1 MAEEAPDSSFIP
13 SIIRRS
19 TFPPGFVF
27 GSASSAYQYEGAAFE
42 YGRTPS
48 IWDTFTHEHP
58 ERIDDGS
65 NADVTVD
72 QYHRYPEDVN
82 LIKKIG
88 FDAFRFS
95 ISWSRVLP
103 TGKLCGGVNQEGIDY
118 YNRLINDLISKGIEP
133 YVTIFHWD
141 VPQALEDEYLGFLSE
156 QIIDDY
162 RDFAELCFKEFGDR
176 VKHWITFNEQN
187 IFASYGYAT
196 GIFAPGRGSSS
207 KHFDYLCGD
216 SEHKPHIG
224 LVPRRGFFWK
234 LLDCELEGNPGIEPY
249 IVGHNQILAHAAT
262 VKLYKSKYEYQNGQI
277 GVTLNTD
284 WYVPNSNH
292 DEDVKAASRA
302 LDFSLG
308 WFLHPLVYGDYPAS
322 MRELVKERLPKFT
335 EDEVTLVKGSYDFLG
350 INYYTA
356 NYAKNNPNV
365 DPNKPSQVTD
375 AHADV
380 STDRDGVSI
389 GPKVRKDS
397 WLAVYP
403 EGLKDLMIHIKHHYK
418 DPTIYITENGYLD
431 YDDLDVEKLLRDEGR
446 VKYYQQHLIKLHES
460 MKAGVKVNGYFAWT
474 LLDDFEW
481 SRGYTL
487 RFGINYID
495 FKNGTL
501 ERIPKLSSK
510 WFSHFL
516 RS

>member
-13 SIIRRS
+13 RIIRRS

-27 GSASSAYQYEGAAFE
+27 GCASSAYQYEGAAFE

-48 IWDTFTHEHP
+48 IWDTFTHLHP
-58 ERIDDGS
+58 DRIDDGS

-72 QYHRYPEDVN
+72 QYHRYLEDVDI
-82 LIKKIG
+82 IKKLG
-88 FDAFRFS
+88 FDAYRFS

-103 TGKLCGGVNQEGIDY
+103 KGKLSGGVNQEGIDY
-118 YNRLINDLISKGIEP
+118 YNRLINDLLSKGIEP

-156 QIIDDY
+156 RIINDY
-162 RDFAELCFKEFGDR
+162 RDFAELCFKKFGDR
-176 VKHWITFNEQN
+176 VKHWITFNEQY

-196 GIFAPGRGSSS
+196 GLFAPGRGS
-207 KHFDYLCGD
+207 
-216 SEHKPHIG
+216 
-224 LVPRRGFFWK
+224 FWK
-234 LLDCELEGNPGIEPY
+234 LLDCELKGNPGTEPY
-249 IVGHNQILAHAAT
+249 IVGHNQILAHALT

-284 WYVPNSNH
+284 WYVPYSSS
-292 DEDVKAASRA
+292 EDDKKATSRA

-375 AHADV
+375 PHADV

-389 GPKVRKDS
+389 GPKVSDES

-403 EGLKDLMIHIKHHYK
+403 KGLRDLMVHIKIHYE
-418 DPTIYITENGYLD
+418 DPIIYITENGYLD
-431 YDDLDVEKLLRDEGR
+431 YDSSNVEKQLMDLGR
-446 VKYYQQHLIKLHES
+446 VKYHQEHLIKLHES
-460 MKAGVKVNGYFAWT
+460 MEAGVKVKGYFAWT

-481 SRGYTL
+481 SRGYTM
-487 RFGINYID
+487 RFGITYVD
-495 FKNGTL
+495 FKNKTL

-510 WFSHFL
+510 WFTHFL
-516 RS
+516 SS

>member
-13 SIIRRS
+13 TVIRRS

-27 GSASSAYQYEGAAFE
+27 GSASSAYQY
-42 YGRTPS
+42 GRTPS
-48 IWDTFTHEHP
+48 IWDTFTHLHP
-58 ERIDDGS
+58 DRIDDGS

-72 QYHRYPEDVN
+72 QYHRYPEDVDI
-82 LIKKIG
+82 IKKIG
-88 FDAFRFS
+88 FDAYRFS

-103 TGKLCGGVNQEGIDY
+103 TGKLSGGVNQQGIDY
-118 YNRLINDLISKGIEP
+118 YNRLINDLISKGIQP

-176 VKHWITFNEQN
+176 VKHWITFNEQY

-196 GIFAPGRGSSS
+196 GLFAPGRGASS
-207 KHFDYLCGD
+207 KHLDYLCGD
-216 SEHKPHIG
+216 SEHKPHVG

-234 LLDCELEGNPGIEPY
+234 QLDCELEGNPGTEPY

-262 VKLYKSKYEYQNGQI
+262 VKLYKSKYEYQNGEI

-292 DEDVKAASRA
+292 EDDKRAASRA

-308 WFLHPLVYGDYPAS
+308 WFLHPLVYGDYPDS

-335 EDEVTLVKGSYDFLG
+335 DDEVSLVKGSYDFLG

-365 DPNKPSQVTD
+365 DPNKPSEVTD
-375 AHADV
+375 PHADV

-389 GPKVRKDS
+389 GPKVSKDS

-403 EGLKDLMIHIKHHYK
+403 QGLRDLMVHIKHHYE
-418 DPTIYITENGYLD
+418 DPPIYITENGYLD
-431 YDDLDVEKLLRDEGR
+431 YDSPDVAKLLMDEGR
-446 VKYYQQHLIKLHES
+446 VKYHQQHLIKLYES
-460 MKAGVKVNGYFAWT
+460 MEAGVNVKGYFAWT

-481 SRGYTL
+481 SRGYTM
-487 RFGINYID
+487 RFGITYID
-495 FKNGTL
+495 FKDKTL

-510 WFSHFL
+510 WFTHFL
-516 RS
+516 SS